1 MENITENNKFTV
13 EESIELITRGINE
26 IIGLEEIKEKLK
38 SGKQL
43 TVKAGF
49 DPTAP
54 DIHLGHT
61 VLLKKMRHF
70 QILWHK
76 VIFLIGDFTGRIGDP
91 SGKTK
96 TRPRLTLE
104 DVLKNAETYKQ
115 QVFKILDPDKTI
127 IDFNSRWL
135 ERMSFTDVLGLT
147 SRYTVAQMIE
157 RDDFSNRYT
166 NGQSISIMEFLY
178 PLAQGYD
185 SVYLKC
191 DIELGGTDQKF
202 NLLVGRTL
210 MKEYGLS
217 PQAVITVPLLEGLDG
232 VNKMSKSLGN
242 YIGIYDSP
250 KDMYGK
256 VMSIPDNLITKY
268 MELVTDIPM
277 ENIKNY
283 ADLMKNG
290 ENPRN
295 IKSILAKEIVK
306 LYHSEKEARE
316 SEEEFKRVFSSKGL
330 PDDIEEIIIDK
341 NESNI
346 LSVLSICMKSE
357 SKSNLKRLIS
367 QGSVS
372 FAEGGQLLYNEK
384 ITDINL
390 NILKECVLKVGK
402 RNFFKIKIKL

>member
-1 MENITENNKFTV
+1 MEDKKYSV
-13 EESIELITRGINE
+13 EESIELITRGISE
-26 IIGLEEIKEKLK
+26 VIGLDEIKEKLK

-61 VLLKKMRHF
+61 VLLRKMRHF
-70 QILWHK
+70 QLLGHK

-115 QVFKILDPDKTI
+115 QVFKILDPEKTI
-127 IDFNSRWL
+127 VEFNSKWL
-135 ERMSFTDVLGLT
+135 EKMSFADVLGLT

-157 RDDFSNRYT
+157 RDDFSKRYK
-166 NGQSISIMEFLY
+166 NGQPISIMEFLY

-185 SVYLKC
+185 SVALEC
-191 DIELGGTDQKF
+191 DVELGGNDQKF

-232 VNKMSKSLGN
+232 VEKMSKSLGN
-242 YIGIYDSP
+242 YIGIYDSA

-256 VMSIPDNLITKY
+256 AMSIPDSLISKY
-268 MELVTDIPM
+268 MELLTDIPIDD
-277 ENIKNY
+277 IKNY
-283 ADLMKNG
+283 VKAMENG

-295 IKSILAKEIVK
+295 IKGILAKEIVK
-306 LYHSEKEARE
+306 IYHGEEEALNA
-316 SEEEFKRVFSSKGL
+316 EEEFKRIFSSKGL
-330 PDDIEEIIIDK
+330 PDEIEEVTINKD
-341 NESNI
+341 ENI
-346 LSVLSICMKSE
+346 LNVLATCMSSE
-357 SKSNLKRLIS
+357 SKSNLKRLVS
-367 QGSVS
+367 QGSVT
-372 FAEGGQLLYNEK
+372 LDNEK
-384 ITDINL
+384 INDINAL
-390 NILKECVLKVGK
+390 ISKEGILKVGK
-402 RNFFKIKIKL
+402 RNFFKIKFS

>member
-1 MENITENNKFTV
+1 MDNKQYTV
-13 EESIELITRGINE
+13 EESIELITRGISE
-26 IIGLEEIKEKLK
+26 VIGLEEIKEKLK

-61 VLLKKMRHF
+61 VLLRKMRHF
-70 QILWHK
+70 QLLGHK
-76 VIFLIGDFTGRIGDP
+76 VVFLIGDFTGRIGDP

-115 QVFKILDPDKTI
+115 QVFKILDPEKTI
-127 IDFNSRWL
+127 VEFNSKWL
-135 ERMSFTDVLGLT
+135 EKMSFADVLGLT

-157 RDDFSNRYT
+157 RDDFAKRYK
-166 NGQSISIMEFLY
+166 NGQPISMMEFLY

-185 SVYLKC
+185 SVALEC
-191 DIELGGTDQKF
+191 DVELGGNDQKF

-217 PQAVITVPLLEGLDG
+217 PQAVVTVPLLEGLDG
-232 VNKMSKSLGN
+232 VEKMSKSLGN

-256 VMSIPDNLITKY
+256 AMSIPDNLIAKY
-268 MELVTDIPM
+268 MELLTDIPI
-277 ENIKNY
+277 EDIKNY
-283 ADLMKNG
+283 VKSMENG

-295 IKSILAKEIVK
+295 IKGILAKEIVK
-306 LYHSEKEARE
+306 IYHGEEEALNA
-316 SEEEFKRVFSSKGL
+316 EEEFKRIFSSKGL
-330 PDDIEEIIIDK
+330 PDEIEEVKVNKDDNIL
-341 NESNI
+341 NI
-346 LSVLSICMKSE
+346 LSTCMSSE
-357 SKSNLKRLIS
+357 SKSNLKRLVA
-367 QGSVS
+367 QGSVT
-372 FAEGGQLLYNEK
+372 LDNEK
-384 ITDINL
+384 INDINT
-390 NILKECVLKVGK
+390 IVSKEGILKVGK
-402 RNFFKIKIKL
+402 RNFFKIKFS

>member
-1 MENITENNKFTV
+1 MEDQKYSID
-13 EESIELITRGINE
+13 ESIELITRGISE
-26 IIGLEEIKEKLK
+26 VIGLEEIKEKLK

-61 VLLKKMRHF
+61 VLLRKMRHF
-70 QILWHK
+70 QLLGHK

-115 QVFKILDPDKTI
+115 QVFKILDPEKTI
-127 IDFNSRWL
+127 VEFNSKWL
-135 ERMSFTDVLGLT
+135 EKMSFADVLGLT

-157 RDDFSNRYT
+157 RDDFSKRYK
-166 NGQSISIMEFLY
+166 NGQPISIMEFLY

-185 SVYLKC
+185 SVSLEC
-191 DIELGGTDQKF
+191 DVELGGNDQKF

-232 VNKMSKSLGN
+232 VEKMSKSLGN

-256 VMSIPDNLITKY
+256 AMSIPDSLISKY
-268 MELVTDIPM
+268 MELLTDIPLDD
-277 ENIKNY
+277 IKNY
-283 ADLMKNG
+283 VKAMENG

-295 IKSILAKEIVK
+295 IKGILAKEIVK
-306 LYHSEKEARE
+306 IYHGEAE
-316 SEEEFKRVFSSKGL
+316 ALNAEEEFKRIFSSKGL
-330 PDDIEEIIIDK
+330 PDEIEEVTINKDD
-341 NESNI
+341 NI
-346 LSVLSICMKSE
+346 LNVLSVCMSSE
-357 SKSNLKRLIS
+357 SKSNLKRLVS
-367 QGSVS
+367 QGSVT
-372 FAEGGQLLYNEK
+372 LDNEK
-384 ITDINL
+384 INDINAV
-390 NILKECVLKVGK
+390 ISKEGILKVGK
-402 RNFFKIKIKL
+402 RNFFKIKFS

>member
-1 MENITENNKFTV
+1 MEKYTV
-13 EESIELITRGINE
+13 EESIELITRGISE
-26 IIGLEEIKEKLK
+26 VIGLEEIKEKLK

-61 VLLKKMRHF
+61 VLLRKMRHF
-70 QILWHK
+70 QLLGHK
-76 VIFLIGDFTGRIGDP
+76 VVFLIGDFTGRIGDP

-115 QVFKILDPDKTI
+115 QVFKILDPEKTI
-127 IDFNSRWL
+127 VEFNSKWL
-135 ERMSFTDVLGLT
+135 EKMSFADVLGLT

-157 RDDFSNRYT
+157 RDDFSKRYK
-166 NGQSISIMEFLY
+166 NGQPISIMEFLY

-185 SVYLKC
+185 SVALEC
-191 DIELGGTDQKF
+191 DVELGGNDQKF

-232 VNKMSKSLGN
+232 VEKMSKSLGN
-242 YIGIYDSP
+242 YIGIYDSA

-256 VMSIPDNLITKY
+256 AMSIPDNLISKY
-268 MELVTDIPM
+268 MELLTDIPI
-277 ENIKNY
+277 EDIKNY
-283 ADLMKNG
+283 TKSMENG

-295 IKSILAKEIVK
+295 IKGILAKEIVK
-306 LYHSEKEARE
+306 IYHGEEE
-316 SEEEFKRVFSSKGL
+316 SNNAEEEFKRIFSSKGL
-330 PDDIEEIIIDK
+330 PDEIAEVSINKDDNIL
-341 NESNI
+341 NI
-346 LSVLSICMKSE
+346 LSVCMPSE
-357 SKSNLKRLIS
+357 SKSNLKRLVS

-372 FAEGGQLLYNEK
+372 LDNEK
-384 ITDINL
+384 INDINTL
-390 NILKECVLKVGK
+390 ISKEGILKVGK
-402 RNFFKIKIKL
+402 RNFFKIKFS

>member
-1 MENITENNKFTV
+1 MEKYTV
-13 EESIELITRGINE
+13 EESIELITRGISE
-26 IIGLEEIKEKLK
+26 VIGLEEIKEKLK

-61 VLLKKMRHF
+61 VLLRKMRHF
-70 QILWHK
+70 QLLGHK
-76 VIFLIGDFTGRIGDP
+76 VVFLIGDFTGRIGDP

-115 QVFKILDPDKTI
+115 QVFKILDPEKTI
-127 IDFNSRWL
+127 VEFNSKWL
-135 ERMSFTDVLGLT
+135 EKMSFADVLGLT

-157 RDDFSNRYT
+157 RDDFSKRYK
-166 NGQSISIMEFLY
+166 NGQPISIMEFLY

-185 SVYLKC
+185 SVALEC
-191 DIELGGTDQKF
+191 DVELGGNDQKF

-232 VNKMSKSLGN
+232 VEKMSKSLGN
-242 YIGIYDSP
+242 YIGIYDSA

-256 VMSIPDNLITKY
+256 AMSIPDNLISKY
-268 MELVTDIPM
+268 MELLTDIPI
-277 ENIKNY
+277 EDIKNY
-283 ADLMKNG
+283 TKSMESG

-295 IKSILAKEIVK
+295 IKGILAKEIVK
-306 LYHSEKEARE
+306 IYHGEEEANNA
-316 SEEEFKRVFSSKGL
+316 EEEFKRIFSSKGL
-330 PDDIEEIIIDK
+330 PDEIDEVSVNRDDNIL
-341 NESNI
+341 NI
-346 LSVLSICMKSE
+346 LSVCMPSE

-372 FAEGGQLLYNEK
+372 LDNEK
-384 ITDINL
+384 INDINTL
-390 NILKECVLKVGK
+390 ISKEGILKVGK
-402 RNFFKIKIKL
+402 RNFFKIKFS

>member
-1 MENITENNKFTV
+1 MEKYTV
-13 EESIELITRGINE
+13 EESMELITRGISE
-26 IIGLEEIKEKLK
+26 VIGLEEIKEKLK
-38 SGKQL
+38 NGKQL

-61 VLLKKMRHF
+61 VLLRKMRHF
-70 QILWHK
+70 QLLGHK
-76 VIFLIGDFTGRIGDP
+76 VVFLIGDFTGRIGDP

-115 QVFKILDPDKTI
+115 QVFKILDPEKTI
-127 IDFNSRWL
+127 VEFNSKWL
-135 ERMSFTDVLGLT
+135 EKMSFADVLGLT

-157 RDDFSNRYT
+157 RDDFAKRYK
-166 NGQSISIMEFLY
+166 NGQPISMMEFLY

-185 SVYLKC
+185 SVALEC
-191 DIELGGTDQKF
+191 DVELGGNDQKF

-232 VNKMSKSLGN
+232 VEKMSKSLGN
-242 YIGIYDSP
+242 YIGIYDSA

-256 VMSIPDNLITKY
+256 AMSIPDNLISKY
-268 MELVTDIPM
+268 MELLTDIPI
-277 ENIKNY
+277 ENIKDY
-283 ADLMKNG
+283 VKSMENG

-295 IKSILAKEIVK
+295 IKGILAKEIVK
-306 LYHSEKEARE
+306 IYHGEDEANNA
-316 SEEEFKRVFSSKGL
+316 EEEFKRIFSSKGL
-330 PDDIEEIIIDK
+330 PDEIKEVAVKKDDNIL
-341 NESNI
+341 NI
-346 LSVLSICMKSE
+346 LSVCMSSE
-357 SKSNLKRLIS
+357 SKSNLKRLVS

-372 FAEGGQLLYNEK
+372 LDNEK
-384 ITDINL
+384 ISDINSV
-390 NILKECVLKVGK
+390 ISKEGILKVGK
-402 RNFFKIKIKL
+402 RNFFKIKFS

>member
-1 MENITENNKFTV
+1 MEDKKYSI
-13 EESIELITRGINE
+13 EESIDLITRGISE
-26 IIGLEEIKEKLK
+26 VIGLEEIKEKLK

-61 VLLKKMRHF
+61 VLLRKMRHF
-70 QILWHK
+70 QLLGHK

-115 QVFKILDPDKTI
+115 QVFKILDPEKTI
-127 IDFNSRWL
+127 VEFNSKWL
-135 ERMSFTDVLGLT
+135 EKMSFADVLGLT

-157 RDDFSNRYT
+157 RDDFSKRYK
-166 NGQSISIMEFLY
+166 NGQPISIMEFLY

-185 SVYLKC
+185 SVSLEC
-191 DIELGGTDQKF
+191 DVELGGNDQKF

-232 VNKMSKSLGN
+232 VEKMSKSLGN

-256 VMSIPDNLITKY
+256 AMSIPDSLISKY
-268 MELVTDIPM
+268 MELLTDIPLDD
-277 ENIKNY
+277 IKNY
-283 ADLMKNG
+283 VKAMENG

-295 IKSILAKEIVK
+295 IKGILAKEIVK
-306 LYHSEKEARE
+306 IYHGEEEALNA
-316 SEEEFKRVFSSKGL
+316 EEEFKRIFSSKGL
-330 PDDIEEIIIDK
+330 PDEIEEVKVNKDD
-341 NESNI
+341 NI
-346 LSVLSICMKSE
+346 LNILSICMSSE
-357 SKSNLKRLIS
+357 SKSNLKRLIA
-367 QGSVS
+367 QGSV
-372 FAEGGQLLYNEK
+372 ALDNEK
-384 ITDINL
+384 INDINTVVS
-390 NILKECVLKVGK
+390 KEGILKVGK
-402 RNFFKIKIKL
+402 RNFFKIKFS

>member
-1 MENITENNKFTV
+1 MEKYTV
-13 EESIELITRGINE
+13 EESIELITRGISE
-26 IIGLEEIKEKLK
+26 VIGLEEIKEKLK

-61 VLLKKMRHF
+61 VLLRKMRHF
-70 QILWHK
+70 QLLGHK
-76 VIFLIGDFTGRIGDP
+76 VVFLIGDFTGRIGDP

-115 QVFKILDPDKTI
+115 QVFKILDPEKTI
-127 IDFNSRWL
+127 VEFNSKWL
-135 ERMSFTDVLGLT
+135 EKMSFADVLGLT

-157 RDDFSNRYT
+157 RDDFSKRYK
-166 NGQSISIMEFLY
+166 NGQPISIMEFLY

-185 SVYLKC
+185 SVALEC
-191 DIELGGTDQKF
+191 DVELGGNDQKF

-232 VNKMSKSLGN
+232 VEKMSKSLGN
-242 YIGIYDSP
+242 YIGIYDSA

-256 VMSIPDNLITKY
+256 AMSIPDNLISKY
-268 MELVTDIPM
+268 MELLTDIPI
-277 ENIKNY
+277 EDIKNY
-283 ADLMKNG
+283 TKSMESG

-295 IKSILAKEIVK
+295 IKGILAKEIVK
-306 LYHSEKEARE
+306 IYHGEEEANNA
-316 SEEEFKRVFSSKGL
+316 EEEFKRIFSSKGL
-330 PDDIEEIIIDK
+330 PDEIDEVSVNKDDNIL
-341 NESNI
+341 NI
-346 LSVLSICMKSE
+346 LSVCMPSE

-372 FAEGGQLLYNEK
+372 LDNEK
-384 ITDINL
+384 INDINTL
-390 NILKECVLKVGK
+390 ISKEGILKVGK
-402 RNFFKIKIKL
+402 RNFFKIKFS

>member
-1 MENITENNKFTV
+1 MEDKKYSV
-13 EESIELITRGINE
+13 EESIELITRGISE
-26 IIGLEEIKEKLK
+26 VIGLDEIKEKLK

-61 VLLKKMRHF
+61 VLLRKMRHF
-70 QILWHK
+70 QLLDHK

-115 QVFKILDPDKTI
+115 QVFKILDPEKTI
-127 IDFNSRWL
+127 VEFNSKWL
-135 ERMSFTDVLGLT
+135 EKMSFADVLGLT

-157 RDDFSNRYT
+157 RDDFSKRYK
-166 NGQSISIMEFLY
+166 NGQPISIMEFLY

-185 SVYLKC
+185 SVALEC
-191 DIELGGTDQKF
+191 DVELGGNDQKF

-232 VNKMSKSLGN
+232 VEKMSKSLGN
-242 YIGIYDSP
+242 YIGIYDSA

-256 VMSIPDNLITKY
+256 AMSIPDSLISKY
-268 MELVTDIPM
+268 MELLTDIPIDD
-277 ENIKNY
+277 IKNY
-283 ADLMKNG
+283 VKAMENG

-295 IKSILAKEIVK
+295 IKGILAKEIVK
-306 LYHSEKEARE
+306 IYHGEEEALNA
-316 SEEEFKRVFSSKGL
+316 EEEFKRIFSSKGL
-330 PDDIEEIIIDK
+330 PDEIEEVTINKD
-341 NESNI
+341 ENI
-346 LSVLSICMKSE
+346 LNVLATCMSSE
-357 SKSNLKRLIS
+357 SKSNLKRLVS
-367 QGSVS
+367 QGSVT
-372 FAEGGQLLYNEK
+372 LDNEK
-384 ITDINL
+384 INDINAL
-390 NILKECVLKVGK
+390 VSKEGILKVGK
-402 RNFFKIKIKL
+402 RNFFKIKFS

>member
-1 MENITENNKFTV
+1 MEKYTV
-13 EESIELITRGINE
+13 EESIELITRGISE
-26 IIGLEEIKEKLK
+26 VIGLEEIKEKLK

-61 VLLKKMRHF
+61 VLLRKMRHF
-70 QILWHK
+70 QLLGHK
-76 VIFLIGDFTGRIGDP
+76 VVFLIGDFTGRIGDP

-115 QVFKILDPDKTI
+115 QVFKILDPEKTI
-127 IDFNSRWL
+127 VEFNSKWL
-135 ERMSFTDVLGLT
+135 EKMSFADVLGLT

-157 RDDFSNRYT
+157 RDDFSKRYK
-166 NGQSISIMEFLY
+166 NGQPISIMEFLY

-185 SVYLKC
+185 SVALEC
-191 DIELGGTDQKF
+191 DVELGGNDQKF

-232 VNKMSKSLGN
+232 VEKMSKSLGN
-242 YIGIYDSP
+242 YIGIYDSA

-256 VMSIPDNLITKY
+256 AMSIPDNLISKY
-268 MELVTDIPM
+268 MELLTDIPI
-277 ENIKNY
+277 EDIKNY
-283 ADLMKNG
+283 TKSMESG

-295 IKSILAKEIVK
+295 IKGILAKEIVK
-306 LYHSEKEARE
+306 IYHGEEEANNA
-316 SEEEFKRVFSSKGL
+316 EEEFKRIFSSKGL
-330 PDDIEEIIIDK
+330 PDEIDEVSVNRDDNIL
-341 NESNI
+341 NI
-346 LSVLSICMKSE
+346 LSVCMPSE

-372 FAEGGQLLYNEK
+372 LDNEK
-384 ITDINL
+384 INDINTL
-390 NILKECVLKVGK
+390 VSKEGILKVGK
-402 RNFFKIKIKL
+402 RNFFKIKFS

>member
-1 MENITENNKFTV
+1 MNNHKKYSL
-13 EESIELITRGINE
+13 EESIELITRGTSE
-26 IIGLEEIKEKLK
+26 VIGLEEIKEKLK

-43 TVKAGF
+43 VVKAGF

-61 VLLKKMRHF
+61 VLLRKMKHF
-70 QILWHK
+70 QDLGHK
-76 VIFLIGDFTGRIGDP
+76 VVFLIGDFTGRIGDP

-96 TRPRLTLE
+96 TRPPLTLE
-104 DVLKNAETYKQ
+104 DVLKNAETYKE
-115 QVFKILDPDKTI
+115 QVFKILDPNSTI
-127 IDFNSRWL
+127 VDFNSRWL
-135 ERMSFTDVLGLT
+135 EKMSFADVLALT

-157 RDDFSNRYT
+157 RDDFSKRYKSG
-166 NGQSISIMEFLY
+166 NAISLMEFLY

-185 SVYLKC
+185 SVALEC
-191 DIELGGTDQKF
+191 DIELGGNDQKF

-256 VMSIPDNLITKY
+256 AMSIPDSLIAKY
-268 MELVTDIPM
+268 MELLTDIPM
-277 ENIKNY
+277 FQIKNY
-283 ADLMKNG
+283 VDSMKNG
-290 ENPRN
+290 ENPRD
-295 IKSILAKEIVK
+295 IKNILAKELVK
-306 LYHSEKEARE
+306 NYHSEKDAILA
-316 SEEEFKRVFSSKGL
+316 EEEFRRVFSSKGV
-330 PDDIEEIIIDK
+330 PDDIKTIEISSD
-341 NESNI
+341 NTNI
-346 LSVLSICMKSE
+346 LNVISICMPLE

-372 FAEGGQLLYNEK
+372 LDNEK
-384 ITDINL
+384 ITDINFIVSSEG
-390 NILKECVLKVGK
+390 ILKIGK
-402 RNFFKIKIKL
+402 RNFFKIKL

>member
-1 MENITENNKFTV
+1 MDNKQYTV
-13 EESIELITRGINE
+13 EESIELITRGISE
-26 IIGLEEIKEKLK
+26 VIGLEEIKEKLK

-61 VLLKKMRHF
+61 VLLRKMRHF
-70 QILWHK
+70 QLLGHK
-76 VIFLIGDFTGRIGDP
+76 VVFLIGDFTGRIGDP

-115 QVFKILDPDKTI
+115 QVFKILDPEKTI
-127 IDFNSRWL
+127 VEFNSKWL
-135 ERMSFTDVLGLT
+135 EKMSFADVLGLT

-157 RDDFSNRYT
+157 RDDFAKRYK
-166 NGQSISIMEFLY
+166 NGQPISMMEFLY

-185 SVYLKC
+185 SVALEC
-191 DIELGGTDQKF
+191 DVELGGNDQKF

-217 PQAVITVPLLEGLDG
+217 PQAVVTVPLLEGLDG
-232 VNKMSKSLGN
+232 VEKMSKSLGN

-256 VMSIPDNLITKY
+256 AMSIPDNLIAKY
-268 MELVTDIPM
+268 MELLTDIPI
-277 ENIKNY
+277 EDIKNY
-283 ADLMKNG
+283 VKAMENG

-295 IKSILAKEIVK
+295 IKGILAKEIVK
-306 LYHSEKEARE
+306 IYHGEEEALNA
-316 SEEEFKRVFSSKGL
+316 EEEFKRIFSSKGL
-330 PDDIEEIIIDK
+330 PDEIEEVKVNKDDNIL
-341 NESNI
+341 NI
-346 LSVLSICMKSE
+346 LSTCMSSE
-357 SKSNLKRLIS
+357 SKSNLKRLVA
-367 QGSVS
+367 QGSVT
-372 FAEGGQLLYNEK
+372 LDNEK
-384 ITDINL
+384 INDINT
-390 NILKECVLKVGK
+390 IVSKEGILKVGK
-402 RNFFKIKIKL
+402 RNFFKIKFS

>member
-1 MENITENNKFTV
+1 MEKYTV
-13 EESIELITRGINE
+13 EESMELITRGISE
-26 IIGLEEIKEKLK
+26 VIGLEEIKEKLK
-38 SGKQL
+38 NGKQL

-61 VLLKKMRHF
+61 VLLRKMRHF
-70 QILWHK
+70 QLLGHK
-76 VIFLIGDFTGRIGDP
+76 VVFLIGDFTGRIGDP

-115 QVFKILDPDKTI
+115 QVFKILDPEKTI
-127 IDFNSRWL
+127 VEFNSKWL
-135 ERMSFTDVLGLT
+135 EKMSFADVLGLT

-157 RDDFSNRYT
+157 RDDFAKRYK
-166 NGQSISIMEFLY
+166 NGQPISMMEFLY

-185 SVYLKC
+185 SVALEC
-191 DIELGGTDQKF
+191 DVELGGNDQKF

-232 VNKMSKSLGN
+232 VEKMSKSLGN
-242 YIGIYDSP
+242 YIGIYDSA

-256 VMSIPDNLITKY
+256 AMSIPDNLISKY
-268 MELVTDIPM
+268 MELLTDIPI
-277 ENIKNY
+277 ENIKDY
-283 ADLMKNG
+283 VKSMENG

-295 IKSILAKEIVK
+295 IKGILAKEIVK
-306 LYHSEKEARE
+306 IYHGEDEANNA
-316 SEEEFKRVFSSKGL
+316 EEEFKRIFSSKGL
-330 PDDIEEIIIDK
+330 PDEIGEVAVKKDDNIL
-341 NESNI
+341 NI
-346 LSVLSICMKSE
+346 LSVCMSSE
-357 SKSNLKRLIS
+357 SKSNLKRLVS

-372 FAEGGQLLYNEK
+372 LDNEK
-384 ITDINL
+384 ISDINSV
-390 NILKECVLKVGK
+390 ISKEGILKVGK
-402 RNFFKIKIKL
+402 RNFFKIKFS

>member
-1 MENITENNKFTV
+1 MEDKKYSV
-13 EESIELITRGINE
+13 EESIELITRGISE
-26 IIGLEEIKEKLK
+26 VIGLDEIKEKLK

-61 VLLKKMRHF
+61 VLLRKMRHF
-70 QILWHK
+70 QLLGHK

-115 QVFKILDPDKTI
+115 QVFKILDPEKTI
-127 IDFNSRWL
+127 VEFNSKWL
-135 ERMSFTDVLGLT
+135 EKMSFADVLGLT

-157 RDDFSNRYT
+157 RDDFSKRYK
-166 NGQSISIMEFLY
+166 NGQPISIMEFLY

-185 SVYLKC
+185 SVALEC
-191 DIELGGTDQKF
+191 DVELGGNDQKF

-232 VNKMSKSLGN
+232 VEKMSKSLGN
-242 YIGIYDSP
+242 YIGIYDSA

-256 VMSIPDNLITKY
+256 AMSIPDSLISKY
-268 MELVTDIPM
+268 MELLTDIPIDD
-277 ENIKNY
+277 IKNY
-283 ADLMKNG
+283 VKAMENG

-295 IKSILAKEIVK
+295 IKGILAKEIVK
-306 LYHSEKEARE
+306 IYHGEEEALNA
-316 SEEEFKRVFSSKGL
+316 EEEFKRIFSSKGL
-330 PDDIEEIIIDK
+330 PDEIEEVTINKD
-341 NESNI
+341 ENI
-346 LSVLSICMKSE
+346 LNVLAICMSSE
-357 SKSNLKRLIS
+357 SKSNLKRLVS
-367 QGSVS
+367 QGSVT
-372 FAEGGQLLYNEK
+372 LDNEK
-384 ITDINL
+384 INDINAL
-390 NILKECVLKVGK
+390 VSKEGILKVGK
-402 RNFFKIKIKL
+402 RNFFKIKFS

>member
-1 MENITENNKFTV
+1 MEDKKYSV
-13 EESIELITRGINE
+13 DESIELITRGISE
-26 IIGLEEIKEKLK
+26 VIGLEEIKEKLK

-61 VLLKKMRHF
+61 VLLRKMRHF
-70 QILWHK
+70 QLLGHK

-115 QVFKILDPDKTI
+115 QVFKILDPEKTI
-127 IDFNSRWL
+127 VEFNSKWL
-135 ERMSFTDVLGLT
+135 EKMSFADVLGLT

-157 RDDFSNRYT
+157 RDDFSKRYK
-166 NGQSISIMEFLY
+166 NGQPISIMEFLY

-185 SVYLKC
+185 SVSLEC
-191 DIELGGTDQKF
+191 DVELGGNDQKF

-232 VNKMSKSLGN
+232 VEKMSKSLGN

-256 VMSIPDNLITKY
+256 AMSIPDSLISKY
-268 MELVTDIPM
+268 MELLTDIPLDDIKSYVKSM
-277 ENIKNY
+277 E
-283 ADLMKNG
+283 NG

-295 IKSILAKEIVK
+295 IKGILAKEIVK
-306 LYHSEKEARE
+306 IYHGESEALNA
-316 SEEEFKRVFSSKGL
+316 EEEFKRIFSSKGL
-330 PDDIEEIIIDK
+330 PDEIEEVTVNKDD
-341 NESNI
+341 NI
-346 LSVLSICMKSE
+346 LNVLSICMSSE
-357 SKSNLKRLIS
+357 SKSNLKRLVS
-367 QGSVS
+367 QGSVT
-372 FAEGGQLLYNEK
+372 LDNEK
-384 ITDINL
+384 IIDINAV
-390 NILKECVLKVGK
+390 ISKEGILKVGK
-402 RNFFKIKIKL
+402 RNFFKIKFS

>member
-1 MENITENNKFTV
+1 MEDQKYSID
-13 EESIELITRGINE
+13 ESIELITRGISE
-26 IIGLEEIKEKLK
+26 VIGLEEIKEKLK

-61 VLLKKMRHF
+61 VLLRKMRHF
-70 QILWHK
+70 QLLGHK

-115 QVFKILDPDKTI
+115 QVFKILDPEKTI
-127 IDFNSRWL
+127 VEFNSKWL
-135 ERMSFTDVLGLT
+135 EKMSFADVLGLT

-157 RDDFSNRYT
+157 RDDFSKRYK
-166 NGQSISIMEFLY
+166 NGQPISIMEFLY

-185 SVYLKC
+185 SVSLEC
-191 DIELGGTDQKF
+191 DVELGGNDQKF

-232 VNKMSKSLGN
+232 VEKMSKSLGN

-256 VMSIPDNLITKY
+256 AMSIPDSLISKY
-268 MELVTDIPM
+268 MELLTDIPLDD
-277 ENIKNY
+277 IKNY
-283 ADLMKNG
+283 VKAMENG

-295 IKSILAKEIVK
+295 IKGILAKEIVK
-306 LYHSEKEARE
+306 IYHGEAE
-316 SEEEFKRVFSSKGL
+316 ALNAEEEFKRIFSSKGL
-330 PDDIEEIIIDK
+330 PDEIEEVTINKDD
-341 NESNI
+341 NI
-346 LSVLSICMKSE
+346 LNVLSICMSSE
-357 SKSNLKRLIS
+357 SKSNLKRLVS
-367 QGSVS
+367 QGSVT
-372 FAEGGQLLYNEK
+372 LDNEK
-384 ITDINL
+384 INDINAV
-390 NILKECVLKVGK
+390 ISKEGILKVGK
-402 RNFFKIKIKL
+402 RNFFKIKFS

>member
-1 MENITENNKFTV
+1 MEDKKYSI
-13 EESIELITRGINE
+13 EESIELITRGISE
-26 IIGLEEIKEKLK
+26 VIGLEEIKEKLK
-38 SGKQL
+38 SGRQL

-61 VLLKKMRHF
+61 VLLRKMRHF
-70 QILWHK
+70 QLLGHK

-104 DVLKNAETYKQ
+104 DVLRNAETYKQ
-115 QVFKILDPDKTI
+115 QVFKILDPEKTI
-127 IDFNSRWL
+127 VEFNSKWL
-135 ERMSFTDVLGLT
+135 EKMSFADVLGLT

-157 RDDFSNRYT
+157 RDDFSKRYK
-166 NGQSISIMEFLY
+166 NGQPISIMEFLY

-185 SVYLKC
+185 SVALEC
-191 DIELGGTDQKF
+191 DVELGGNDQKF

-232 VNKMSKSLGN
+232 VEKMSKSLGN

-256 VMSIPDNLITKY
+256 AMSIPDSLISKY
-268 MELVTDIPM
+268 MELLTDIPIDD
-277 ENIKNY
+277 IKNY
-283 ADLMKNG
+283 VKAMENG

-295 IKSILAKEIVK
+295 IKGILAKEIVK
-306 LYHSEKEARE
+306 IYHGESEALNA
-316 SEEEFKRVFSSKGL
+316 EEEFKRIFSSKGL
-330 PDDIEEIIIDK
+330 PDEIEEVIINKDD
-341 NESNI
+341 NI
-346 LSVLSICMKSE
+346 LNVLSICMSSE
-357 SKSNLKRLIS
+357 SKSNLKRLVS
-367 QGSVS
+367 QGSV
-372 FAEGGQLLYNEK
+372 ALDNEK
-384 ITDINL
+384 INDINFL
-390 NILKECVLKVGK
+390 ISKEGILKVGK
-402 RNFFKIKIKL
+402 RNFFKIKFS

>member
-1 MENITENNKFTV
+1 MDNKQYTV
-13 EESIELITRGINE
+13 EESIELITRGISE
-26 IIGLEEIKEKLK
+26 VIGLEEIKEKLK

-61 VLLKKMRHF
+61 VLLRKMRHF
-70 QILWHK
+70 QLLGHK
-76 VIFLIGDFTGRIGDP
+76 VVFLIGDFTGRIGDP

-115 QVFKILDPDKTI
+115 QVFKILDPEKTI
-127 IDFNSRWL
+127 VEFNSKWL
-135 ERMSFTDVLGLT
+135 EKMSFADVLGLT

-157 RDDFSNRYT
+157 RDDFAKRYK
-166 NGQSISIMEFLY
+166 NGQPISMMEFLY

-185 SVYLKC
+185 SVALEC
-191 DIELGGTDQKF
+191 DVELGGNDQKF

-217 PQAVITVPLLEGLDG
+217 PQAVVTVPLLEGLDG
-232 VNKMSKSLGN
+232 VEKMSKSLGN

-256 VMSIPDNLITKY
+256 AMSIPDNLIAKY
-268 MELVTDIPM
+268 MELLTDISI
-277 ENIKNY
+277 EDIKNY
-283 ADLMKNG
+283 VKAMENG

-295 IKSILAKEIVK
+295 IKCILAKEIVK
-306 LYHSEKEARE
+306 IYHGEEEALNA
-316 SEEEFKRVFSSKGL
+316 EEEFKRIFSSKGL
-330 PDDIEEIIIDK
+330 PDEIEEVKVNKDD
-341 NESNI
+341 NI
-346 LSVLSICMKSE
+346 LNILSICMSSE
-357 SKSNLKRLIS
+357 SKSNLKRLVA
-367 QGSVS
+367 QGSVT
-372 FAEGGQLLYNEK
+372 LDNEK
-384 ITDINL
+384 INDINTVVS
-390 NILKECVLKVGK
+390 KEGILKVGK
-402 RNFFKIKIKL
+402 RNFFKIKFS

>member
-1 MENITENNKFTV
+1 MENKQYSV
-13 EESIELITRGINE
+13 EESIELITRGISE
-26 IIGLEEIKEKLK
+26 AIGLDEIKEKLK

-61 VLLKKMRHF
+61 VLLRKMRHF
-70 QILWHK
+70 QLLGHK

-104 DVLKNAETYKQ
+104 DVLRNAETYKQ
-115 QVFKILDPDKTI
+115 QVFKILDPEKTI
-127 IDFNSRWL
+127 VEFNSKWL
-135 ERMSFTDVLGLT
+135 EKMSFADVLGLT

-157 RDDFSNRYT
+157 RDDFAKRYK
-166 NGQSISIMEFLY
+166 NGQPISMMEFMY

-185 SVYLKC
+185 SVALEC
-191 DIELGGTDQKF
+191 DVELGGNDQKF

-232 VNKMSKSLGN
+232 VEKMSKSLGN
-242 YIGIYDSP
+242 YIGIYDSA

-256 VMSIPDNLITKY
+256 SMSIPDNLISKY
-268 MELVTDIPM
+268 MELLTDIPI
-277 ENIKNY
+277 EDIKNY
-283 ADLMKNG
+283 VKSMENG

-295 IKSILAKEIVK
+295 IKGILAKEIVK
-306 LYHSEKEARE
+306 IYHGEEEALNA
-316 SEEEFKRVFSSKGL
+316 EEEFKRIFSSKGL
-330 PDDIEEIIIDK
+330 PDEIEEVSVNKDDNIL
-341 NESNI
+341 NI
-346 LSVLSICMKSE
+346 LSVCMSSE

-367 QGSVS
+367 QGSVT
-372 FAEGGQLLYNEK
+372 LDNEK
-384 ITDINL
+384 ISDINA
-390 NILKECVLKVGK
+390 IISKEGILKVGK
-402 RNFFKIKIKL
+402 RNFFKIKFS

>member
-1 MENITENNKFTV
+1 MEDQKYSID
-13 EESIELITRGINE
+13 ESIELITRGISE
-26 IIGLEEIKEKLK
+26 VIGLEEIKEKLK

-61 VLLKKMRHF
+61 VLLRKMRHF
-70 QILWHK
+70 QLLGHK

-115 QVFKILDPDKTI
+115 QVFKILDPEKTI
-127 IDFNSRWL
+127 VEFNSKWL
-135 ERMSFTDVLGLT
+135 EKMSFADVLGLT

-157 RDDFSNRYT
+157 RDDFSKRYK
-166 NGQSISIMEFLY
+166 NGQPISIMEFLY

-185 SVYLKC
+185 SVSLEC
-191 DIELGGTDQKF
+191 DVELGGNDQKF

-232 VNKMSKSLGN
+232 VEKMSKSLGN

-256 VMSIPDNLITKY
+256 AMSIPDSLISKY
-268 MELVTDIPM
+268 MELLTDIPLDD
-277 ENIKNY
+277 IKNY
-283 ADLMKNG
+283 VRAMENG

-295 IKSILAKEIVK
+295 IKGILAKEIVK
-306 LYHSEKEARE
+306 IYHGEAE
-316 SEEEFKRVFSSKGL
+316 ALNAEEEFKRIFSSKGL
-330 PDDIEEIIIDK
+330 PDEIEEVTINKDD
-341 NESNI
+341 NI
-346 LSVLSICMKSE
+346 LNVLSVCMSSE
-357 SKSNLKRLIS
+357 SKSNLKRLVS
-367 QGSVS
+367 QGSVT
-372 FAEGGQLLYNEK
+372 LDNEK
-384 ITDINL
+384 INDINAV
-390 NILKECVLKVGK
+390 ISKEGILKVGK
-402 RNFFKIKIKL
+402 RNFFKIKFS

>member
-1 MENITENNKFTV
+1 MEEKKYSI
-13 EESIELITRGINE
+13 EESIELITRGISE
-26 IIGLEEIKEKLK
+26 VIGLEEIKEKLK
-38 SGKQL
+38 NGKQL
-43 TVKAGF
+43 IVKAGF

-61 VLLKKMRHF
+61 VLLRKMRHF
-70 QILWHK
+70 QLLGHK

-115 QVFKILDPDKTI
+115 QVFKILDPEKTI
-127 IDFNSRWL
+127 VEFNSKWL
-135 ERMSFTDVLGLT
+135 EKMSFADVLGLT

-157 RDDFSNRYT
+157 RDDFAKRYK
-166 NGQSISIMEFLY
+166 NGQPISIMEFLY

-185 SVYLKC
+185 SVALQC
-191 DIELGGTDQKF
+191 DIELGGNDQKF

-232 VNKMSKSLGN
+232 VEKMSKSLGN
-242 YIGIYDSP
+242 YIGIYDSA

-256 VMSIPDNLITKY
+256 AMSIPDSLIYKY
-268 MELVTDIPM
+268 MELLTDIPI
-277 ENIKNY
+277 EDIKNY
-283 ADLMKNG
+283 IKAIENG

-295 IKSILAKEIVK
+295 IKAVLAKEIVK
-306 LYHSEKEARE
+306 IYHGESEALNA
-316 SEEEFKRVFSSKGL
+316 EEEFKRIFSSKGL
-330 PDDIEEIIIDK
+330 PDKIDEV
-341 NESNI
+341 NINRDDNI
-346 LSVLSICMKSE
+346 LNVLSVCMPSE
-357 SKSNLKRLIS
+357 SKSNLKRLVS

-372 FAEGGQLLYNEK
+372 LDNEK
-384 ITDINL
+384 INDINML
-390 NILKECVLKVGK
+390 IAKEGILKVGK
-402 RNFFKIKIKL
+402 RNFFKIKFD

>member
-1 MENITENNKFTV
+1 MEDKKYSI
-13 EESIELITRGINE
+13 EESIELITRGISE
-26 IIGLEEIKEKLK
+26 VIGLEEIKEKLK

-61 VLLKKMRHF
+61 VLLRKMRHF
-70 QILWHK
+70 QLLGHK

-104 DVLKNAETYKQ
+104 DVLRNAETYKQ
-115 QVFKILDPDKTI
+115 QVFKILDPEKTI
-127 IDFNSRWL
+127 VEFNSKWL
-135 ERMSFTDVLGLT
+135 EKMSFADVLGLT

-157 RDDFSNRYT
+157 RDDFSKRYK
-166 NGQSISIMEFLY
+166 NGQPISIMEFLY

-185 SVYLKC
+185 SVALEC
-191 DIELGGTDQKF
+191 DVELGGNDQKF

-232 VNKMSKSLGN
+232 VEKMSKSLGN

-256 VMSIPDNLITKY
+256 AMSIPDSLISKY
-268 MELVTDIPM
+268 MELLTDIPIDD
-277 ENIKNY
+277 IKNY
-283 ADLMKNG
+283 VKAMENG

-295 IKSILAKEIVK
+295 IKGILAKEIVK
-306 LYHSEKEARE
+306 IYHGESEALNA
-316 SEEEFKRVFSSKGL
+316 EEEFKRIFSSKGL
-330 PDDIEEIIIDK
+330 PDEIEEVIIYKDD
-341 NESNI
+341 NI
-346 LSVLSICMKSE
+346 LNVLSICMSSE
-357 SKSNLKRLIS
+357 SKSNLKRLVS
-367 QGSVS
+367 QGSV
-372 FAEGGQLLYNEK
+372 ALDNEK
-384 ITDINL
+384 INDINFL
-390 NILKECVLKVGK
+390 ISKEGILKVGK
-402 RNFFKIKIKL
+402 RNFFKIKFS

>member
-1 MENITENNKFTV
+1 MENKQYSV
-13 EESIELITRGINE
+13 EESIELITRGISE
-26 IIGLEEIKEKLK
+26 AIGLDEIKEKLK

-61 VLLKKMRHF
+61 VLLRKMRHF
-70 QILWHK
+70 QLLRHK

-104 DVLKNAETYKQ
+104 DVLRNAETYKQ
-115 QVFKILDPDKTI
+115 QVFKILDPEKTI
-127 IDFNSRWL
+127 VEFNSKWL
-135 ERMSFTDVLGLT
+135 EKMSFADVLGLT

-157 RDDFSNRYT
+157 RDDFAKRYK
-166 NGQSISIMEFLY
+166 NGQPISMMEFMY

-185 SVYLKC
+185 SVALEC
-191 DIELGGTDQKF
+191 DVELGGNDQKF

-232 VNKMSKSLGN
+232 VEKMSKSLGN
-242 YIGIYDSP
+242 YIGIYDSA

-256 VMSIPDNLITKY
+256 AMSIPDSLISKY
-268 MELVTDIPM
+268 MELLTDIPI
-277 ENIKNY
+277 EDIKNY
-283 ADLMKNG
+283 VKSMENG

-295 IKSILAKEIVK
+295 IKGILAKEIVK
-306 LYHSEKEARE
+306 IYHGEAE
-316 SEEEFKRVFSSKGL
+316 ALNAEEEFKRIFSSKGL
-330 PDDIEEIIIDK
+330 PDEIEEVSVNKDDNIL
-341 NESNI
+341 NI
-346 LSVLSICMKSE
+346 LSVCMSSE
-357 SKSNLKRLIS
+357 SKSNLKRLVS
-367 QGSVS
+367 QGSVT
-372 FAEGGQLLYNEK
+372 LDNEK
-384 ITDINL
+384 ISDINAV
-390 NILKECVLKVGK
+390 ISKEGILKVGK
-402 RNFFKIKIKL
+402 RNFFKIKFS

>member
-1 MENITENNKFTV
+1 MEDKKYSV
-13 EESIELITRGINE
+13 DESIELITRGISE
-26 IIGLEEIKEKLK
+26 VIGLEEIKEKLK

-61 VLLKKMRHF
+61 VLLRKMRHF
-70 QILWHK
+70 QLLGHK
-76 VIFLIGDFTGRIGDP
+76 IIFLIGDFTGRIGDP

-115 QVFKILDPDKTI
+115 QVFKILDPEKTI
-127 IDFNSRWL
+127 VEFNSKWL
-135 ERMSFTDVLGLT
+135 EKMSFADVLGLT

-157 RDDFSNRYT
+157 RDDFSKRYK
-166 NGQSISIMEFLY
+166 NGQPISIMEFLY

-185 SVYLKC
+185 SVSLEC
-191 DIELGGTDQKF
+191 DVELGGNDQKF

-232 VNKMSKSLGN
+232 VEKMSKSLGN

-256 VMSIPDNLITKY
+256 AMSIPDSLISKY
-268 MELVTDIPM
+268 MELLTDIPLDD
-277 ENIKNY
+277 IKNY
-283 ADLMKNG
+283 VKAMENG

-295 IKSILAKEIVK
+295 IKGILAKEIVK
-306 LYHSEKEARE
+306 IYHGEAE
-316 SEEEFKRVFSSKGL
+316 ALNAEEEFKRIFSSKGL
-330 PDDIEEIIIDK
+330 PDEIEEVTVNKDD
-341 NESNI
+341 NI
-346 LSVLSICMKSE
+346 LNVLSVCMSSE
-357 SKSNLKRLIS
+357 SKSNLKRLVS
-367 QGSVS
+367 QGSVT
-372 FAEGGQLLYNEK
+372 LDNEK
-384 ITDINL
+384 INDINAV
-390 NILKECVLKVGK
+390 ISKEGILKVGK
-402 RNFFKIKIKL
+402 RNFFKIKFS

>member
-1 MENITENNKFTV
+1 MVIKGIVNMENKQYSV
-13 EESIELITRGINE
+13 EESIELITRGISE
-26 IIGLEEIKEKLK
+26 AIGLDEIKEKLK

-61 VLLKKMRHF
+61 VLLRKMRHF
-70 QILWHK
+70 QLLGHK

-104 DVLKNAETYKQ
+104 DVLRNAETYKQ
-115 QVFKILDPDKTI
+115 QVFKILDPEKTI
-127 IDFNSRWL
+127 VEFNSKWL
-135 ERMSFTDVLGLT
+135 EKMSFADVLGLT

-157 RDDFSNRYT
+157 RDDFAKRYK
-166 NGQSISIMEFLY
+166 NGQPISMMEFMY

-185 SVYLKC
+185 SVALEC
-191 DIELGGTDQKF
+191 DVELGGNDQKF

-232 VNKMSKSLGN
+232 VEKMSKSLGN
-242 YIGIYDSP
+242 YIGIYDSA

-256 VMSIPDNLITKY
+256 AMSIPDSLISKY
-268 MELVTDIPM
+268 MELLTDIPI
-277 ENIKNY
+277 EDIKNY
-283 ADLMKNG
+283 VKSMENG

-295 IKSILAKEIVK
+295 IKGILAKEIVK
-306 LYHSEKEARE
+306 IYHGEAE
-316 SEEEFKRVFSSKGL
+316 ALNAEEEFKRIFSSKGL
-330 PDDIEEIIIDK
+330 PDEIEEVSVNKDDNIL
-341 NESNI
+341 NI
-346 LSVLSICMKSE
+346 LSVCMSSE
-357 SKSNLKRLIS
+357 SKSNLKRLVS
-367 QGSVS
+367 QGSVT
-372 FAEGGQLLYNEK
+372 LDNEK
-384 ITDINL
+384 ISDINAV
-390 NILKECVLKVGK
+390 ISKEGILKVGK
-402 RNFFKIKIKL
+402 RNFFKIKFS

>member
-1 MENITENNKFTV
+1 MEEKKYSI
-13 EESIELITRGINE
+13 EESIELITRGISE
-26 IIGLEEIKEKLK
+26 VIGLEEIKEKLK
-38 SGKQL
+38 NGKQL
-43 TVKAGF
+43 IVKAGF

-61 VLLKKMRHF
+61 VLLRKMRHF
-70 QILWHK
+70 QLLGHK

-115 QVFKILDPDKTI
+115 QVFKILDPEKTI
-127 IDFNSRWL
+127 VEFNSKWL
-135 ERMSFTDVLGLT
+135 EKMSFADVLGLT

-157 RDDFSNRYT
+157 RDDFAKRYK
-166 NGQSISIMEFLY
+166 NGQPISIMEFLY

-185 SVYLKC
+185 SVALQC
-191 DIELGGTDQKF
+191 DIELGGNDQKF

-232 VNKMSKSLGN
+232 VEKMSKSLGN
-242 YIGIYDSP
+242 YIGIYDSA

-256 VMSIPDNLITKY
+256 AMSIPDSLIYKY
-268 MELVTDIPM
+268 MELLTDIPI
-277 ENIKNY
+277 EDIKNY
-283 ADLMKNG
+283 IKAIENG

-295 IKSILAKEIVK
+295 IKAVLAKEIVK
-306 LYHSEKEARE
+306 IYHGESEALNA
-316 SEEEFKRVFSSKGL
+316 EEEFKRIFSSKGL
-330 PDDIEEIIIDK
+330 PDKIDEV
-341 NESNI
+341 NINRDDNI
-346 LSVLSICMKSE
+346 LNVLSVCMPSE
-357 SKSNLKRLIS
+357 SKSNLKRLVS

-372 FAEGGQLLYNEK
+372 LDNEK
-384 ITDINL
+384 INDINML
-390 NILKECVLKVGK
+390 ISKEGILKVGK
-402 RNFFKIKIKL
+402 RNFFKIKFD

>member
-1 MENITENNKFTV
+1 MEDKKYSI
-13 EESIELITRGINE
+13 EESIELITRGISE
-26 IIGLEEIKEKLK
+26 VIGLEEIKEKLK

-61 VLLKKMRHF
+61 VLLRKMRHF
-70 QILWHK
+70 QLLGHK

-104 DVLKNAETYKQ
+104 DVLRNAETYKQ
-115 QVFKILDPDKTI
+115 QVFKILDPEKTI
-127 IDFNSRWL
+127 VEFNSKWL
-135 ERMSFTDVLGLT
+135 EKMSFADVLGLT

-157 RDDFSNRYT
+157 RDDFSKRYK
-166 NGQSISIMEFLY
+166 NGQPISIMEFLY

-185 SVYLKC
+185 SVALEC
-191 DIELGGTDQKF
+191 DVELGGNDQKF

-232 VNKMSKSLGN
+232 VEKMSKSLGN

-256 VMSIPDNLITKY
+256 AMSIPDSLISKY
-268 MELVTDIPM
+268 MEFLTDIPIDD
-277 ENIKNY
+277 IKNY
-283 ADLMKNG
+283 VKAMENG

-295 IKSILAKEIVK
+295 IKGILAKEIVK
-306 LYHSEKEARE
+306 IYHGESEALNA
-316 SEEEFKRVFSSKGL
+316 EEEFKRIFSSKGL
-330 PDDIEEIIIDK
+330 PDEIEEVILNKDD
-341 NESNI
+341 NI
-346 LSVLSICMKSE
+346 LNVLSICMSSE
-357 SKSNLKRLIS
+357 SKSNLKRLVS
-367 QGSVS
+367 QGSV
-372 FAEGGQLLYNEK
+372 ALDNEK
-384 ITDINL
+384 INDINFL
-390 NILKECVLKVGK
+390 ISKEGILKVGK
-402 RNFFKIKIKL
+402 RNFFKIKFS

>member
-1 MENITENNKFTV
+1 MVIKGIVNMENKQYTV
-13 EESIELITRGINE
+13 DESIELITRGISE
-26 IIGLEEIKEKLK
+26 AIGLDEIKEKLK

-61 VLLKKMRHF
+61 VLLRKMRHF
-70 QILWHK
+70 QLLGHK

-104 DVLKNAETYKQ
+104 DVLRNAETYKQ
-115 QVFKILDPDKTI
+115 QVFKILDPEKTI
-127 IDFNSRWL
+127 VEFNSKWL
-135 ERMSFTDVLGLT
+135 EKMSFADVLGLT

-157 RDDFSNRYT
+157 RDDFAKRYK
-166 NGQSISIMEFLY
+166 NGQPISMMEFMY

-185 SVYLKC
+185 SVALEC
-191 DIELGGTDQKF
+191 DVELGGNDQKF

-232 VNKMSKSLGN
+232 VEKMSKSLGN

-256 VMSIPDNLITKY
+256 AMSIPDSLISKY
-268 MELVTDIPM
+268 MELLTDIPIKD
-277 ENIKNY
+277 IKNY
-283 ADLMKNG
+283 VKSMENG

-295 IKSILAKEIVK
+295 IKGILAKEIVK
-306 LYHSEKEARE
+306 IYHGEQEALNA
-316 SEEEFKRVFSSKGL
+316 EEEFKRIFSSKGL
-330 PDDIEEIIIDK
+330 PDEIEEVSVNKDDNIL
-341 NESNI
+341 NI
-346 LSVLSICMKSE
+346 LSVCMSSE
-357 SKSNLKRLIS
+357 SKSNLKRLVS
-367 QGSVS
+367 QGSVT
-372 FAEGGQLLYNEK
+372 LDNEK
-384 ITDINL
+384 ISDINAV
-390 NILKECVLKVGK
+390 ISKEGILKVGK
-402 RNFFKIKIKL
+402 RNFFKIKFS

>member
-1 MENITENNKFTV
+1 MEKYTV
-13 EESIELITRGINE
+13 EESIELITRGISE
-26 IIGLEEIKEKLK
+26 VIGLEEIKEKLK

-61 VLLKKMRHF
+61 VLLRKMRHF
-70 QILWHK
+70 QLLGHK
-76 VIFLIGDFTGRIGDP
+76 VVFLIGDFTGRIGDP

-115 QVFKILDPDKTI
+115 QVFKILDPEKTI
-127 IDFNSRWL
+127 VEFNSKWL
-135 ERMSFTDVLGLT
+135 EKMSFADVLGLT

-157 RDDFSNRYT
+157 RDDFSKRYE
-166 NGQSISIMEFLY
+166 NGQPISIMEFLY

-185 SVYLKC
+185 SVALEC
-191 DIELGGTDQKF
+191 DVELGGNDQKF

-217 PQAVITVPLLEGLDG
+217 PQSVITVPLLEGLDG
-232 VNKMSKSLGN
+232 VEKMSKSLGN
-242 YIGIYDSP
+242 YIGIYDSA

-256 VMSIPDNLITKY
+256 AMSIPDNLISKY
-268 MELVTDIPM
+268 MELLTDIPI
-277 ENIKNY
+277 EDIKNY
-283 ADLMKNG
+283 TKSMESG

-295 IKSILAKEIVK
+295 IKGILAKEIVK
-306 LYHSEKEARE
+306 IYHGEEEANNA
-316 SEEEFKRVFSSKGL
+316 EEEFKRIFSSKGL
-330 PDDIEEIIIDK
+330 PDEIDEVSVNKDDNIL
-341 NESNI
+341 NI
-346 LSVLSICMKSE
+346 LSVCMPSE

-372 FAEGGQLLYNEK
+372 LDNEK
-384 ITDINL
+384 INDINTL
-390 NILKECVLKVGK
+390 ISKEGILKVGK
-402 RNFFKIKIKL
+402 RNFFKIKFS

>member
-1 MENITENNKFTV
+1 MEDKKYSI
-13 EESIELITRGINE
+13 EESIELITRGISE
-26 IIGLEEIKEKLK
+26 AIGLEEIREKLK

-61 VLLKKMRHF
+61 VLLRKMRHF
-70 QILWHK
+70 QLLGHK

-115 QVFKILDPDKTI
+115 QVFKILDPEKTI
-127 IDFNSRWL
+127 VEFNSKWF
-135 ERMSFTDVLGLT
+135 EKMSFADVLGLT

-157 RDDFSNRYT
+157 RDDFSKRYK
-166 NGQSISIMEFLY
+166 NGQPISIMEFLY

-185 SVYLKC
+185 SVALEC
-191 DIELGGTDQKF
+191 DVELGGNDQKF

-232 VNKMSKSLGN
+232 VEKMSKSLGN

-256 VMSIPDNLITKY
+256 AMSIPDSLIAKY
-268 MELVTDIPM
+268 MELLTDIPIDDIRNYNKAM
-277 ENIKNY
+277 E
-283 ADLMKNG
+283 NG

-295 IKSILAKEIVK
+295 IKGILAKEIVK
-306 LYHSEKEARE
+306 IYHGEAE
-316 SEEEFKRVFSSKGL
+316 ASNAEEEFKRIFSSKGL
-330 PDDIEEIIIDK
+330 PDEIQEVSVNKDD
-341 NESNI
+341 NI
-346 LSVLSICMKSE
+346 LNILSICMSSE
-357 SKSNLKRLIS
+357 SKSNLKRLVS
-367 QGSVS
+367 QGSVT
-372 FAEGGQLLYNEK
+372 LDNEK
-384 ITDINL
+384 INDINAV
-390 NILKECVLKVGK
+390 ISKEGILKVGK
-402 RNFFKIKIKL
+402 RNFFKIKFS